1 MTRSFA
7 PLRLNRSLRYGAIA
21 FASFIGSAAIAASFP
36 TLPEDAEQTA
46 HITSAIGTHALPIA
60 AWQNGKVPTL
70 ALVGHIEHQS
80 WRLPGMGG
88 STFEQM
94 QALTAQLAAMG
105 FKTIFSC
112 DTLACGGFD
121 FRYETKV
128 LSEPEMHVDLGD
140 FRFLSAIRGVG
151 DSAEYVGLLVSR
163 AGETGFVQLNQIR
176 PQADTTIAAAPAPT
190 DTDAEVAPPPP
201 ATAAPPSGTLA
212 ATLEAVGS
220 IALDDLSFASG
231 ASELEAGDYASL
243 AALAEFLKANPDRKI
258 IVVGHTDASGS
269 LDANIALS
277 RRRAQSVVDQLIA
290 DNGADPAQISA
301 DGVGF
306 LSPRATNLTDEGR
319 HKNRRVEAVLA
330 STL

>member
-1 MTRSFA
+1 MTLSFA
-7 PLRLNRSLRYGAIA
+7 PQRLNRSLRYGAIA
-21 FASFIGSAAIAASFP
+21 LASFIGSAAIAAP
-36 TLPEDAEQTA
+36 LLTLPDGAEQTA

-80 WRLPGMGG
+80 WRLPGMGR

-105 FKTIFSC
+105 YKAIFSC
-112 DTLACGGFD
+112 DTVACGGFD

-151 DSAEYVGLLVSR
+151 DSAEYIGLLVSR

-176 PQADTTIAAAPAPT
+176 PQADTIVAATPAPT
-190 DTDAEVAPPPP
+190 DAAPIP
-201 ATAAPPSGTLA
+201 ATTAAPPSGTLA
-212 ATLEAVGS
+212 TTLEAVGS
-220 IALDDLSFASG
+220 IALDDLTFASG

-290 DNGADPAQISA
+290 DNGVDPAQISA